1 MRHPV
6 PIILAALLALSLPV
20 SAVGTAGTAGST
32 GSATV
37 ANESDDEE
45 QTFQFQ
51 NPSVS
56 VEGDHAQLEGTPN
69 RLVLRGD
76 GKTAYAT
83 PTLDFALAVSSHD
96 ESIHTDCRTY
106 AFENSLGEI
115 EDDENRTEAVVSE
128 LERIE
133 ERVEKLREREQAIV
147 AANAAGDV
155 SEDEVLRTLA
165 RNSYEAQVLQQ
176 ALNDLDDQSAGIID
190 ISDSVDALT
199 AELEVY
205 RGPIRTDIERSIR
218 GVDES
223 DDAPESNPTILLE
236 SAPDGLTLS
245 MLDGDTYVR
254 ETTRYDNRARDRSD
268 QIRTMDNARTTAQEL
283 YPWAFETTSG
293 TYTIKHEAT
302 NLYQVQALSHDQGQL
317 TVYLD
322 GGSNAVYHERQT
334 LDRDSIP
341 IETTDS
347 MSSDN
352 VTATLERTP
361 DTAPARI
368 TVTES
373 ESETP
378 VDATVSVDGTVV
390 GETGEDG
397 KVWFVPPTDGFELT
411 VRAESTSLNAVEF
424 PRR

>member
-1 MRHPV
+1 MRHSV
-6 PIILAALLALSLPV
+6 PIILAVLLALSLPV
-20 SAVGTAGTAGST
+20 SAIGTAGSA
-32 GSATV
+32 GSASV
-37 ANESDDEE
+37 ANESDEE

-69 RLVLRGD
+69 RLILRGD
-76 GKTAYAT
+76 EKTAYTT
-83 PTLDFALAVSSHD
+83 PTLDFGLAVSSHD
-96 ESIHTDCRTY
+96 ESINTDYQTY
-106 AFENSLGEI
+106 AFGNSLGEI
-115 EDDENRTEAVVSE
+115 EDDENRTEAVVAE

-133 ERVEKLREREQAIV
+133 ERIEKLRAREQEIV

-155 SEDEVLRTLA
+155 SEEEVLRTLA
-165 RNSYEAQVLQQ
+165 RNYYEAQVLQR
-176 ALNDLDDQSAGIID
+176 ALNDLDEQSAGIVD
-190 ISDSVDALT
+190 ISDSVDALA

-205 RGPIRTDIERSIR
+205 RGPIRADIERSLR

-223 DDAPESNPTILLE
+223 DDTAESNPTILLE
-236 SAPDGLTLS
+236 SASDGLTLS

-268 QIRTMDNARTTAQEL
+268 QIRTMDNARSTAQEL

-302 NLYQVQALSHDQGQL
+302 KLYQVQALSHDQGRL
-317 TVYLD
+317 TVYFD

-334 LDRDSIP
+334 LDIDSIP

-347 MSSDN
+347 MSSEN

-378 VDATVSVDGTVV
+378 VNATVAVDGTVV

-397 KVWFVPPTDGFELT
+397 TLWFIPPTDGFELT
-411 VRAESTSLNAVEF
+411 VRTGSTSLNAVEF

>member
-6 PIILAALLALSLPV
+6 PIVLAVLLALSLPV
-20 SAVGTAGTAGST
+20 SAIGTAGSA

-83 PTLDFALAVSSHD
+83 PTLDFGLAVSSQD
-96 ESIHTDCRTY
+96 ESIHTDYRTY

-115 EDDENRTEAVVSE
+115 EGDENRTEAVVAE

-133 ERVEKLREREQAIV
+133 ERIENLRERERGIV
-147 AANAAGDV
+147 AANAAADSDV
-155 SEDEVLRTLA
+155 SEEEVLRTLA
-165 RNSYEAQVLQQ
+165 RNYYEAQVLQR
-176 ALNDLDDQSAGIID
+176 ALNDLDRQSAGIVD

-205 RGPIRTDIERSIR
+205 RGPIRTDIERAIR

-223 DDAPESNPTILLE
+223 DDAAEPNPTILLE
-236 SAPDGLTLS
+236 SASNGLTLS

-268 QIRTMDNARTTAQEL
+268 QIRTMDNARATAQEL

-293 TYTIKHEAT
+293 TYTIKHGAT

-317 TVYLD
+317 TVYFD

-334 LDRDSIP
+334 LDIDSIP

-378 VDATVSVDGTVV
+378 VNATVAVDGTVV
-390 GETGEDG
+390 GQTGEDG
-397 KVWFVPPTDGFELT
+397 KLWFVPPTDGFELT